1 VASLLIALLA
11 ACASTPP
18 PRPQRTYEHI
28 AEPTR
33 LYFAAESVLK
43 SAGYDI
49 AKLEPARRELLTSWK
64 ERDGGPRGAAGARE
78 RRRYYAWYELGSLQ
92 DRYDV
97 FLELNVQER
106 LPGAQDWTDKQV
118 VPEQDA
124 EYVQLL
130 QALDAA
136 VKKLGGIRY

>member
-1 VASLLIALLA
+1 LIALLA
-11 ACASTPP
+11 ACAASSTQ
-18 PRPQRTYEHI
+18 RPQRTYEHI

-33 LYFAAESVLK
+33 LYFAMESVLK

-49 AKLEPARRELLTSWK
+49 AKLEPARRELQTSWK
-64 ERDGGPRGAAGARE
+64 ERGGRE
-78 RRRYYAWYELGSLQ
+78 RRMYYAWYELGSLQ
-92 DRYDV
+92 ERYDV

-106 LPGAQDWTDKQV
+106 LPGARDWTDKQV

-136 VKKLGGIRY
+136 VKKLGGVRY